1 MLHLGARRNYPPQWP
16 QQVEAVL
23 VAKLDR
29 ITRSVSDLS
38 GLLKGFASRHVALV
52 SASESLNSDENESEY
67 IALEQEWLETIKV
80 RDWDRAEDVSRR
92 QASLGGPYLFSC
104 TPSTLPKRDGSSTS
118 TRR

>member
-1 MLHLGARRNYPPQWP
+1 
-16 QQVEAVL
+16 V
-23 VAKLDR
+23 
-29 ITRSVSDLS
+29 SSDLS
-38 GLLKGFASRHVALV
+38 GLLKRFASRYVALV

-104 TPSTLPKRDGSSTS
+104 TPSTLPKKDGSSTS